1 MIFFPFPWG
10 QSFRFAAGLLPGV
23 PTNRDENKGGVGGS
37 ACPERARG
45 AERIVPVR
53 NCFSERRFCPGVR
66 REIRFSPFNNQPDE
80 QNQNLGFRVAGG
92 CGTGLTA
99 CCQSSAAFI
108 PRRNRRERAISTSG
122 PRSRR
127 GQHASNKNRSW
138 SWARPAARTALS
150 GPLHS
155 GQKRKRLEDLFPQPP
170 RVARHRMPDPR
181 LHSLID
187 SFAGRYA
194 PLILLRVSPRLS
206 VSALKTH
213 PHPLVIPKAQPRF
226 PQ

>member
-1 MIFFPFPWG
+1 MWNGPN
-10 QSFRFAAGLLPGV
+10 RLLPEFRRLYSEEESAGACDFHFRAAV
-23 PTNRDENKGGVGGS
+23 PT
-37 ACPERARG
+37 RA
-45 AERIVPVR
+45 A
-53 NCFSERRFCPGVR
+53 
-66 REIRFSPFNNQPDE
+66 
-80 QNQNLGFRVAGG
+80 
-92 CGTGLTA
+92 
-99 CCQSSAAFI
+99 
-108 PRRNRRERAISTSG
+108 
-122 PRSRR
+122 
-127 GQHASNKNRSW
+127 ASNKNRSW

-213 PHPLVIPKAQPRF
+213 PHPIVIPKAQPRF